1 MKLKD
6 MADLHREAAEKGIT
20 GSVATC
26 TLLIEC
32 GYTVWFA
39 KGSDL
44 NFKITSQEDLM
55 IFRALVAVMDKLHLE
70 EEETV

>member
-1 MKLKD
+1 MYLGELL
-6 MADLHREAAEKGIT
+6 DLHEQAKEKGIT

-32 GYTVWFA
+32 GYTVYFC

-44 NFKITSQEDLM
+44 NFKITSKEDLL
-55 IFRALVAVMDKLHLE
+55 IFKELISESKENWLK
-70 EEETV
+70 